1 MGEIYHKQN
10 TVNMHK
16 YRELEIWKRAIDLT
30 VDVYALTQRFPE
42 DEKFGLTSQIKRAAV
57 SVPSNIAEGAGRNSN
72 KEFNQFLGIST
83 GSIFEVETQLILAE
97 RLNFLSSD
105 QIEEVLNRSNEL
117 VRMTKSLKSK
127 LI

>member
-1 MGEIYHKQN
+1 
-10 TVNMHK
+10 MHK
-16 YRELEIWKRAIDLT
+16 FRELEIWKRAIDLT
-30 VDVYALTQRFPE
+30 VDIYALSKNFPE

-57 SVPSNIAEGAGRNSN
+57 SVPSNIAEGAGRNSD

-83 GSIFEVETQLILAE
+83 GSIFEVETQLIIAE

-105 QIEEVLNRSNEL
+105 QVEEVLNKSNEL
-117 VRMTKSLKSK
+117 VRMRKSLKNK

>member
-1 MGEIYHKQN
+1 
-10 TVNMHK
+10 MHK

-30 VDVYALTQRFPE
+30 VDVYALTQSFPE

-57 SVPSNIAEGAGRNSN
+57 SVPSNIAEGAGCNSN

>member
-1 MGEIYHKQN
+1 
-10 TVNMHK
+10 MHK

>member
-1 MGEIYHKQN
+1 
-10 TVNMHK
+10 MHK

-30 VDVYALTQRFPE
+30 VDIYSLSKNFPD

-83 GSIFEVETQLILAE
+83 GSIFEVETQLIIAE
-97 RLNFLSSD
+97 RLNFLSSN
-105 QIEEVLNRSNEL
+105 QVEEVLDKSNEL
-117 VRMTKSLKSK
+117 VRMTKSLKNK

>member
-1 MGEIYHKQN
+1 
-10 TVNMHK
+10 MHK
-16 YRELEIWKRAIDLT
+16 YKELEIWKRAIDLT
-30 VDVYALTQRFPE
+30 VDVYDLTKNFPE

-83 GSIFEVETQLILAE
+83 GSLFEVETQLIIAE
-97 RLNFLSSD
+97 RLNFLTSD
-105 QIEEVLNRSNEL
+105 QTEKVLQKSDEI
-117 VRMTKSLKSK
+117 VRMTKSLKNK

>member
-1 MGEIYHKQN
+1 
-10 TVNMHK
+10 MHK

-30 VDVYALTQRFPE
+30 VDVYALSKNFPD
-42 DEKFGLTSQIKRAAV
+42 DERFGLTSQIKRAAV

-83 GSIFEVETQLILAE
+83 GSIFEVETQLIIAE

-105 QIEEVLNRSNEL
+105 QVEEVLNKSNEL
-117 VRMTKSLKSK
+117 VLMTKSLKNK

>member
-1 MGEIYHKQN
+1 
-10 TVNMHK
+10 MHK
-16 YRELEIWKRAIDLT
+16 FRELEIWKRAIDLT
-30 VDVYALTQRFPE
+30 VDIYALSKNFPE

-57 SVPSNIAEGAGRNSN
+57 SVPSNIAEGAGRNSD

-83 GSIFEVETQLILAE
+83 GSIFEVETQLIIAE

-105 QIEEVLNRSNEL
+105 QVEEVLNKSNEL
-117 VRMTKSLKSK
+117 VRMTKSLKNK